1 MLGDEEGVSH
11 IRTSTWIRAPK
22 TAFASALTRSGAQMA
37 SCTAKPISIGLRPSG
52 KSWRHQRPRSQ
63 ANRPGKRSDG
73 RLHVLR
79 PPERSR
85 SPANATQH
93 GPASP
98 ATHFAL
104 GVASGPLRRRRRGT
118 PLFAHELPGSP
129 RCHIAGRPSK
139 RMGGSNGGA
148 CRAFRT
154 LALAAIGGGSQNLS
168 CLRQFEGRSRISN
181 CLAQM
186 LAPVRRQSER

>member
-1 MLGDEEGVSH
+1 LLLGSRVDHCAGGAAARRFLPMSC
-11 IRTSTWIRAPK
+11 RAP
-22 TAFASALTRSGAQMA
+22 
-37 SCTAKPISIGLRPSG
+37 
-52 KSWRHQRPRSQ
+52 
-63 ANRPGKRSDG
+63 
-73 RLHVLR
+73 
-79 PPERSR
+79 
-85 SPANATQH
+85 
-93 GPASP
+93 
-98 ATHFAL
+98 
-104 GVASGPLRRRRRGT
+104 
-118 PLFAHELPGSP
+118 P